1 MREILPDFDAP
12 KYVEAFKKL
21 HAAYELETDDK
32 KKKKQPT
39 LKAVLEGTQIY
50 QDKHYTR
57 VEGQLRNSYFADYI
71 LS

>member
-32 KKKKQPT
+32 KKKK
-39 LKAVLEGTQIY
+39 
-50 QDKHYTR
+50 
-57 VEGQLRNSYFADYI
+57 
-71 LS
+71 